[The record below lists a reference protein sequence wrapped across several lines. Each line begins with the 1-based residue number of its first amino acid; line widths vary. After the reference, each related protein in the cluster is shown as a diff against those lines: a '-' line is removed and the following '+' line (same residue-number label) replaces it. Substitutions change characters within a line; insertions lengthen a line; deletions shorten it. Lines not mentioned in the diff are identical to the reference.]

1 MGGKVGLFASDGVL
15 FGAESAQHFAR
26 VPGPWPRDP
35 NDHGLPLEKQPAVG
49 RQRPLPPAKAT
60 RTGENSIVL
69 VPALE
74 DKSEEAH
81 IVSNPSNEER

>member
-1 MGGKVGLFASDGVL
+1 MGGKVGLFALDGVL
-15 FGAESAQHFAR
+15 FVPESAQHFAR
-26 VPGPWPRDP
+26 VPGPWLGTFP

-69 VPALE
+69 VPALV
-74 DKSEEAH
+74 DKSEEAQ
-81 IVSNPSNEER
+81 IVP

>member
-15 FGAESAQHFAR
+15 FVAESAKHFAR
-26 VPGPWPRDP
+26 VPGPWPGTFP

-49 RQRPLPPAKAT
+49 RQRALPPAKAT
-60 RTGENSIVL
+60 RTGEDLIVVL
-69 VPALE
+69 PALV

-81 IVSNPSNEER
+81 T